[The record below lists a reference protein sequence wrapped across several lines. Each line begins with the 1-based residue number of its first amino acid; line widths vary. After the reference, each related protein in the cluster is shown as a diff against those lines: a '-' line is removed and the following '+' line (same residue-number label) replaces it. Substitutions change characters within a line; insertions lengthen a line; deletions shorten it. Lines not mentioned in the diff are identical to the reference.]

1 MSQPV
6 LTSPIIVSCS
16 ALDNVSNDS
25 ELLTIS
31 SIAPSSIY
39 PTYAKL
45 IIDNI
50 SDSNSLSQLVINL
63 KTDDYFYSSTKYLIN
78 LNIPVESNK
87 QYSVKA
93 KIFYSDGTSTPYSL
107 MKSFTSA
114 PTPPEILSVY
124 GDAKNSIFLSI
135 KPQSEVISYS
145 VILGYV
151 DNSNNQQ
158 LDVIDSINTTD
169 DTKKFIQ
176 INNLLQDVTY
186 SISLIAVNNN
196 GSSQISNTVS
206 STTKPVPDPVTNFTS
221 SFNPIGDIF
230 LNWTPPSNS
239 IHVPVTKYKIITNWG
254 EIFIDGNLST
264 YTFFNNA
271 AVGLLYNFSISAIHS
286 DLNDTNKDLITEY
299 ESSKESTSVY
309 LPEASEV
316 QNLVSSVNPSTLLI
330 TLNWN
335 PPANNNIITT
345 TSYDIKFNGEF
356 YQNITTTTLSYSL
369 TVPGG
374 VYSFDI
380 TPLHFNDKSTQHK
393 SINVQIPTSGSPVN
407 LTSSYDKSC
416 NIVLNW
422 SAPVNNSA
430 ITATSYN
437 IYDASNTLIVSTYA
451 LTYTFLNQVCGKVY
465 SYTVKSVYNSFEG
478 GSASTSLSLP
488 IPSPA
493 NAIGSSFD
501 TSGSIS
507 LTWNYQNETPVN
519 IDNFQIFDVYNNV
532 LSPSIPANPS
542 TLSYFFVMGNAY
554 PLGASYSFYIISYN
568 KGVPSL
574 NSNTTLV
581 SLPIP
586 SVPLNLI
593 AINNATTPP
602 NASLSWSAPANNNVI
617 SSDSYNIYQDGM
629 LLSNVVTP
637 AFNTNALIAGQTY
650 SFVVKPLHGNVEFN
664 SPASVSLTAYQPSSQ
679 PTNLYAQ
686 PKNNTIILTWDNA
699 LNTGGLTP
707 SQFLLSYIDDTG
719 NLSQTTIIYNAN
731 GAYSRTIS
739 GLTNK
744 KSYTFQLYLI
754 TGSGSNQLSGQTA
767 TIAATPSGSPI
778 VNSIS
783 FVNKTLSASI
793 DGNGSNL
800 LGNFIIISYDS
811 NNIPSVQQYVTPSVN
826 ATTGL
831 YSINQLLLP
840 ATVKASIICA
850 NGAGITGS
858 NSWS

>member
-31 SIAPSSIY
+31 STAPSSIY

-63 KTDDYFYSSTKYLIN
+63 KSDDYIYSTTQYLIN

-93 KIFYSDGTSTPYSL
+93 KIFYSDSTSTPFSS

-114 PTPPEILSVY
+114 PTAPQIISVY
-124 GDAKNSIFLSI
+124 GDAQTSIFLSI
-135 KPQSEVISYS
+135 TPQSEVISYS

-158 LDVIDSINTTD
+158 LDVIDAVTTTD
-169 DTKKFIQ
+169 NTKKFIQ
-176 INNLLQDVTY
+176 IPNLQQDVLY
-186 SISLIAVNNN
+186 SISLIATNGN

-221 SFNPIGDIF
+221 SFNPSGDII
-230 LNWTPPSNS
+230 LNWTVPSNS
-239 IHVPVTKYKIITNWG
+239 IHVPVTKYRIITNSG

-271 AVGLLYNFSISAIHS
+271 AVGLLYNYSISAIHS
-286 DLNDTNKDLITEY
+286 DLNDTTEY
-299 ESSKESTSVY
+299 ESSKESTSVF

-316 QNLVSSVNPSTLLI
+316 QNLVSSVDPSTLQI

-345 TSYDIKFNGEF
+345 TSYDIKFNGVF

-380 TPLHFNDKSTQHK
+380 TPLHNHDISTQHK
-393 SINVQIPTSGSPVN
+393 SINVQVPTCGVPVN

-416 NIVLNW
+416 NIILNW
-422 SAPVNNSA
+422 SAPANNSA

-437 IYDASNTLIVSTYA
+437 IYDASNTLIVSTSA

-465 SYTVKSVYNSFEG
+465 SYTVKSVHISVEG
-478 GSASTSLSLP
+478 GSASTTVSLP
-488 IPSPA
+488 IPSPPNTIA
-493 NAIGSSFD
+493 SSFD

-507 LTWNYQNETPVN
+507 LTWNYQNETLVN
-519 IDNFQIFDVYNNV
+519 IDNFQIFDVFNNT
-532 LSPSIPANPS
+532 LSPSIPASPS
-542 TLSYFFVMGNAY
+542 TVNYFFVMGNAY

-586 SVPLNLI
+586 SPPLSLM
-593 AINNATTPP
+593 ASNNSTTPP
-602 NASLSWSAPANNNVI
+602 NVSLLWSAPSNNNII
-617 SSDSYNIYQDGM
+617 SSDSYNVYQDNV
-629 LLSNVVTP
+629 LVHNVVQP
-637 AFNTNALIAGQTY
+637 SFNTDSLVAGQTY
-650 SFVVKPLHGNVEFN
+650 SFTVKPLHGTVEFD
-664 SPASVSLTAYQPSSQ
+664 SPTSVSIMAYQPSSQ
-679 PTNLYAQ
+679 PINLFAQ
-686 PKNNTIILTWDNA
+686 SKNNTIILSWDNPT
-699 LNTGGLTP
+699 NFGGLPP
-707 SQFLLSYIDDTG
+707 SQFQLSYIDDSG
-719 NLSQTTIIYNAN
+719 NQSKTNIMYNSNGGYSQ
-731 GAYSRTIS
+731 TIS

-744 KSYTFQLYLI
+744 KAYTFQLFFI
-754 TGSGSNQLSGQTA
+754 TGSGLKGSPTLNGQTA
-767 TIAATPSGSPI
+767 TITASPSGSPI

-783 FVNKTLSASI
+783 FANKTLTASI

-800 LGNFIIISYDS
+800 LGNYIIISYDS
-811 NNIPSVQQYVTPSVN
+811 NNVPSVNQYVTPSLN

-831 YSINQLLLP
+831 YSVSQLLLP
-840 ATVKASIICA
+840 STVKASLICA
-850 NGAGITGS
+850 NSAGITS
-858 NSWS
+858 ANSWS